1 MYAAK
6 KLAIQSLLSAILDS
20 TISDVLQNSN
30 VALFDDNCVACQY
43 QNHDVPSLKSLH
55 LASVKTNLEVYGLID
70 IHATLF
76 QPFKNLQTLSLDYDY
91 LSNQLL
97 QVGGNKELE
106 NIRNILRV
114 MSRILVRTSFMNYV

>member
-1 MYAAK
+1 MTH
-6 KLAIQSLLSAILDS
+6 SAIFN
-20 TISDVLQNSN
+20 ILQNST
-30 VALFDDNCVACQY
+30 VALFDDSCVTCQY
-43 QNHDVPSLKSLH
+43 ENPNVPSLKSLH

-97 QVGGNKELE
+97 QVGCNTLKKK
-106 NIRNILRV
+106 V
-114 MSRILVRTSFMNYV
+114 